1 MPRIFGHDLL
11 AVIAAAVA
19 IYIIGFLIYGLLFSD
34 FWMAQYGYTADSF
47 AGHEWKMFLGPIM
60 PVLTALGL
68 AALFQT
74 ANATGL
80 KSHIR
85 IGVIAWAGFSL
96 SALLYGFAYGTMVT
110 TGALAL
116 DAVHLLLGILA
127 ASAILVWRK

>member
-19 IYIIGFLIYGLLFSD
+19 IYIIGFLIYGLLFSAY
-34 FWMAQYGYTADSF
+34 WMAQYGYTADSF
-47 AGHEWKMFLGPIM
+47 AGHEWKMLLGPVM
-60 PVLTALGL
+60 PILTVLGL

-74 ANATGL
+74 AGASGL
-80 KSHIR
+80 KSHLR
-85 IGVIAWAGFSL
+85 IGFIAWAGFSL
-96 SALLYGFAYGTMVT
+96 TALLYGFAYGVTMT
-110 TGALAL
+110 PGALAL

>member
-19 IYIIGFLIYGLLFSD
+19 IYVIGFLIYALLFSE

-47 AGHEWKMFLGPIM
+47 AGHEWKMFLGPVM
-60 PVLTALGL
+60 PILTTLGL
-68 AALFQT
+68 AALFQA
-74 ANATGL
+74 ANASGL
-80 KSHIR
+80 NAHIR

-96 SALLYGFAYGTMVT
+96 STLLYGFVYGIAMTKA
-110 TGALAL
+110 ALAL

>member
-19 IYIIGFLIYGLLFSD
+19 IYVIGFLIYGLLFST
-34 FWMAQYGYTADSF
+34 FWMEQYGYTADSF

-60 PVLTALGL
+60 PILTTLGL
-68 AALFQT
+68 AALFQA
-74 ANATGL
+74 ANASGL
-80 KSHIR
+80 NAHIR

-96 SALLYGFAYGTMVT
+96 STLLYGFAYGITMT
-110 TGALAL
+110 PAALAL

>member
-19 IYIIGFLIYGLLFSD
+19 IYIIGFLIYGLLFSG

-60 PVLTALGL
+60 PILTTLGL
-68 AALFQT
+68 AALFQA
-74 ANATGL
+74 ANASGL
-80 KSHIR
+80 NAHIR

-96 SALLYGFAYGTMVT
+96 STLLYGFAYGTMVT
-110 TGALAL
+110 PGALAL
-116 DAVHLLLGILA
+116 DAIHLLLGILA

>member
-19 IYIIGFLIYGLLFSD
+19 IYIIGFLIYGLLLSD
-34 FWMAQYGYTADSF
+34 FWMEQYGYTADSF
-47 AGHEWKMFLGPIM
+47 AGHEWKMFLGPVM
-60 PVLTALGL
+60 PILTVLGL

-74 ANATGL
+74 ANASGL
-80 KSHIR
+80 KAHLR
-85 IGVIAWAGFSL
+85 IGFIVWAGFSL
-96 SALLYGFAYGTMVT
+96 STLLYGFAYGIAMTK
-110 TGALAL
+110 GALAL

>member
-19 IYIIGFLIYGLLFSD
+19 IYIIGYLIYGLVFSA
-34 FWMAQYGYTADSF
+34 FWMEQYGYTADSF
-47 AGHEWKMFLGPIM
+47 AGHEWRMFLGPVM
-60 PVLTALGL
+60 PILTVLGL

-74 ANATGL
+74 ANASGL
-80 KSHIR
+80 KAHLR
-85 IGVIAWAGFSL
+85 IGFIVWAGFSL
-96 SALLYGFAYGTMVT
+96 STLLYGFAYAITMT
-110 TGALAL
+110 PGALAL

>member
-19 IYIIGFLIYGLLFSD
+19 IYIIGYLIYGLLFST
-34 FWMAQYGYTADSF
+34 FWMEQYGYTADSF

-60 PVLTALGL
+60 PVLTVLGL
-68 AALFQT
+68 AALFQA
-74 ANATGL
+74 ANASGL
-80 KSHIR
+80 KSHLR

-96 SALLYGFAYGTMVT
+96 STLLYGFAYGITMT
-110 TGALAL
+110 PAALAL

>member
-19 IYIIGFLIYGLLFSD
+19 IYIIGFLIYGLLFSSY
-34 FWMAQYGYTADSF
+34 WMAQWGYTLDSF

-60 PVLTALGL
+60 PILTVLGL

-74 ANATGL
+74 AGASGLNAHL
-80 KSHIR
+80 R
-85 IGVIAWAGFSL
+85 IGVIVWAGFSL
-96 SALLYGFAYGTMVT
+96 STLLYGYAYGILMTPGV
-110 TGALAL
+110 LVL
-116 DAVHLLLGILA
+116 DAIHLLLGILA